1 MLWRFVRSLD
11 VLKTTCWPTTAARP
25 MSYRLLWASALLSA
39 AFLVVIAT
47 VVAVA
52 RIAFEEQSWVSSLV
66 LLVTIVQV
74 QDMISRLQF
83 TNKSFFSHG
92 ETCTWPGSTFQVTQT
107 NISKHSGQ
115 PKKSCLEHFEPLT
128 VQVKLRQPCSMP
140 VLLFAS
146 LSMVNFLLHM

>member
-25 MSYRLLWASALLSA
+25 MSNRLLWASALLSA
-39 AFLVVIAT
+39 AILVVVAT
-47 VVAVA
+47 VVALA

-92 ETCTWPGSTFQVTQT
+92 ETCTWPGSTFQVPHT

-115 PKKSCLEHFEPLT
+115 PKKSCPEHFEPL
-128 VQVKLRQPCSMP
+128 
-140 VLLFAS
+140 
-146 LSMVNFLLHM
+146 